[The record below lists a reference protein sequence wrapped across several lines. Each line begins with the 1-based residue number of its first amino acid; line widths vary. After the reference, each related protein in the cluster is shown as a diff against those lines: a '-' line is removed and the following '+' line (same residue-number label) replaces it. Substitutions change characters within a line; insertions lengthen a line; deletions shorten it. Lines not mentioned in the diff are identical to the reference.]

1 MANIS
6 FKSIT
11 FPGLANKYQVPEISN
26 DLMTQGKAADSKK
39 VGDELSE
46 IRADLD
52 TIEDD
57 IKTDGTLTL
66 PEKPADA
73 GAVGDRIFVSLPY
86 AAKEAM
92 LKLFASLDYK
102 NDMSNVYEELRE
114 MFGVDNIQYQFFIGY
129 GGNFINE
136 VDGVSYPFGF
146 MRAIQNSKRALVAAN
161 YGEHPIKDVNG
172 NDTGIYPIKLPYGIR
187 YVSMLNTIA
196 SGHGVSYQIFTWNED
211 VEDYERIMDTAFY
224 YSEMDGSQF
233 YYDIGAVKDA
243 YIVFVICTASGER
256 ERTTP
261 IHGINHA
268 AINTNLDVTDSCKA
282 LQIRF
287 V

>member
-1 MANIS
+1 MAL
-6 FKSIT
+6 KD
-11 FPGLANKYQVPEISN
+11 K
-26 DLMTQGKAADSKK
+26 LMTLEDFKAVRDVDVASNQTQFTTIK
-39 VGDELSE
+39 
-46 IRADLD
+46 ADLD
-52 TIEDD
+52 AIEDD
-57 IKTDGTLTL
+57 IKTDDTLTL
-66 PEKPADA
+66 TERPADA
-73 GAVGDRIFVSLPY
+73 SAVGDRIFVSLPY

-129 GGNFINE
+129 GGDFINE

-146 MRAIQNSKRALVAAN
+146 MRAKQNSKRAIIAAN
-161 YGEHPIKDVNG
+161 YGEHPIKDING

-211 VEDYERIMDTAFY
+211 VEDYERIMDTSFY

-243 YIVFVICTASGER
+243 YIVFIVCTASGER
-256 ERTTP
+256 TISP
-261 IHGINHA
+261 AKHGVAHS
-268 AINTNLDVTDSCKA
+268 AINTNLDVTDSCKV